1 MAVTTI
7 PRHGTTAQYAQAEAN
22 GKIYETFE
30 LLLEET
36 ASGLTLKVGDG
47 VNPYSKLKVL
57 AKTEDSE

>member
-1 MAVTTI
+1 MAGTAI

-22 GKIYETFE
+22 GKIYEKFE

-36 ASGLTLKVGDG
+36 ASGLHLKVGDG

>member
-1 MAVTTI
+1 MAVTAI

-22 GKIYETFE
+22 GKIYEKFE

-47 VNPYSKLKVL
+47 VNPYSKIMVL
-57 AKTEDSE
+57 